1 MNYKL
6 KIISLAAVVLSLS
19 LGSCTSKE
27 QKAFQAAV
35 QSRQISQLRQF
46 VADFPEAAELLD
58 SAKNILSE
66 WVSDSTDYVAI
77 KATADIVERYDLE
90 VNYSFTHPDGLYL
103 DSVNAMLADDVS
115 EAQAIKAHREA
126 VAQHLEKY
134 RKEIEDIVYY
144 QNMMEGGRLF
154 VYMTPPDPEGKGMG
168 VLGTIIDGWNGI
180 LNEAYKFRYEINTE
194 DFEDDDIICHSVDN
208 GSNFTIEIYDKSLY
222 ITARG
227 NLEHF
232 LGERDPEGSKAGI
245 KALNESKD

>member
-1 MNYKL
+1 MKKSTL
-6 KIISLAAVVLSLS
+6 ISLAAVVLSLS

-90 VNYSFTHPDGLYL
+90 VNYSFIHPDGLYL
-103 DSVNAMLADDVS
+103 DSVNSMLADDAP
-115 EAQAIKAHREA
+115 EAQAIKTHREA

-144 QNMMEGGRLF
+144 QDLDESRLF
-154 VYMTPPDPEGKGMG
+154 IYMTPPDLEGKGMG
-168 VLGTIIDGWNGI
+168 VMGLIVDGWGGI
-180 LNEAYKFRYEINTE
+180 LNQAEKFRYQINTE
-194 DFEDDDIICHSVDN
+194 DFEDDDIICHWVDN

-222 ITARG
+222 FTSRG
-227 NLEHF
+227 KLEHF
-232 LGERDPEGSKAGI
+232 LGERDPEGYKAGV
-245 KALNESKD
+245 KALDEIKN